1 MKQVLQSL
9 RNGKTTLADVPC
21 PAPKDHELLIR
32 TSRTLISAGTE
43 RMLIEFGKADPINKV
58 RQQSD
63 KVAQVLQ
70 KMKTDG
76 IKPTIDAVLN
86 KLDRPVPLG
95 YCNVGRVLETGR
107 QVGSA
112 FEVGDRV
119 ISNGAHA
126 EAVSISK
133 TLCAKVPDNV
143 SDDEAAFTVLGA
155 IALQGIRL
163 AKPTLGESFA
173 VIGLGLIGLVTV
185 QILRAQGCRVLGID
199 FDPARLEMAKR
210 YGAKVCDLS
219 AGGDP
224 VKTAEQFS
232 RGNGIDGV
240 LITAATSSNEPVKH
254 AADMSRKRGRIVLV
268 GVAGLDL
275 SRDDFFKKELS
286 FQVSCSYGP
295 GRYDPNYEDKAQD
308 YPLPYV
314 RWTEQRN
321 FEAVLDMMASG
332 ALDVK
337 PLISHRFAIEQ
348 AQDAY
353 GLILSDE
360 PSLGIVLDYPGDAQ
374 KSDDD
379 IRQSEVELAVV
390 KNAPAQKVSLGF
402 VGAGNYASGVLI
414 PAFKASGA
422 GLQTISS
429 SGGVNGVYAG
439 KKFGFA
445 KTTTEWETILQD
457 EAVNAV
463 VIATRHDTHANMVC
477 KTLEAGKHVFVEKP
491 LALSLEEIERI
502 EKAHQANPSLHI
514 MVGFN
519 RRFSAHTQRIK
530 KALAGYDNTPKSFVM
545 SVNAG
550 AIPSD
555 HWTQDREI
563 GGGRIIGEA
572 CHFIDL
578 LRYLAG
584 APITDAMIQKME
596 APDGDTAT
604 MSLSFVDGSIGTI
617 HYFANGHK
625 SLPKERL
632 EVFYGGRVLSLDNF
646 KVTTPY
652 GWGGFRKF
660 KTSSQDKGQKACAK
674 EFISALE
681 NGCAQPIPLDEI
693 FEVSKIVIQLE
704 ENKVPL

>member
-21 PAPKDHELLIR
+21 PTPKDHEILIR

-63 KVAQVLQ
+63 KVAQVFQ

-126 EAVSISK
+126 EAVSVSK

-143 SDDEAAFTVLGA
+143 SDDEASFTVLGA

-163 AKPTLGESFA
+163 AKPTLGETFA
-173 VIGLGLIGLVTV
+173 VIGLGLIGLMTV
-185 QILRAQGCRVLGID
+185 QLLRAQGCRVLGID
-199 FDPARLEMAKR
+199 FDPARLEMAKS
-210 YGAKVCDLS
+210 YGAEICDLS

-232 RGNGIDGV
+232 RGHGIDGV
-240 LITAATSSNEPVKH
+240 LITAATSSNEPVKQ
-254 AADMSRKRGRIVLV
+254 AADMSRKRGRIILV
-268 GVAGLDL
+268 GVAGLEL

-321 FEAVLDMMASG
+321 FEAVLDMMSAGS
-332 ALDVK
+332 LDVTS
-337 PLISHRFAIEQ
+337 LISHRFEIEDAEQ
-348 AQDAY
+348 AY

-360 PSLGIVLDYPGDAQ
+360 PSLGIVLAYQEEAQ
-374 KSDDD
+374 KSDSD
-379 IRQSEVELAVV
+379 ICSHVVELG
-390 KNAPAQKVSLGF
+390 AQKSTGVQKISVGF
-402 VGAGNYASGVLI
+402 VGAGNYAAGVLI
-414 PAFKASGA
+414 PAFKAGGA
-422 GLQTISS
+422 DLHTISS

-439 KKFGFA
+439 KKFGFV
-445 KTTTEWETILQD
+445 KTTTEWETILHD
-457 EAVNAV
+457 DAVNAV
-463 VIATRHDTHANMVC
+463 VIATRHDTHADMVC

-491 LALSLEEIERI
+491 LALTMDEMARI
-502 EKAHQANPSLHI
+502 EKAHKAHPDLHI

-519 RRFSAHTQRIK
+519 RRFSAHIQKIK
-530 KALAGYDNTPKSFVM
+530 QALAGYDGTPKSFVM

-550 AIPSD
+550 AIPSE
-555 HWTQDREI
+555 HWTQDRDI

-572 CHFIDL
+572 CHFVDL

-584 APITDAMIQKME
+584 ATITDASIRKMDSQ
-596 APDGDTAT
+596 DGDTAT
-604 MSLSFVDGSIGTI
+604 ITLSFADGSIGTI

-632 EVFYGGRVLSLDNF
+632 EVFCAGRVLSLDNF

-652 GWGGFRKF
+652 GWSGFGKF
-660 KTSSQDKGQKACAK
+660 KTASQDKGQKTCTK
-674 EFISALE
+674 EFISSLE
-681 NGCAQPIPLDEI
+681 NGSPQAIPLDEI

-704 ENKVPL
+704 ET

>member
-9 RNGKTTLADVPC
+9 RNGRTTLADVPC
-21 PAPKDHELLIR
+21 PAPKDHEVLIR

-43 RMLIEFGKADPINKV
+43 RMLIEFGKADPINKA

-63 KVAQVLQ
+63 KVAQVFQ

-76 IKPTIDAVLN
+76 IKPTIDAVRN

-95 YCNVGRVLETGR
+95 YCNVGRVLDTGR
-107 QVGSA
+107 RVGSA
-112 FEVGDRV
+112 FSTGDRV

-126 EAVSISK
+126 EAVAVPK

-173 VIGLGLIGLVTV
+173 VIGLGLIGLITV
-185 QILRAQGCRVLGID
+185 QLLRAQGCRVLGID
-199 FDPARLEMAKR
+199 YDPDRLEMAR
-210 YGAKVCDLS
+210 SFGAEICDLS

-232 RGNGIDGV
+232 RGYGMDGV
-240 LITAATSSNEPVKH
+240 LITAATSSNEPVKQ
-254 AADMSRKRGRIVLV
+254 AANMSRKRGRVILV
-268 GVAGLDL
+268 GVAGLNL

-332 ALDVK
+332 ALNVK
-337 PLISHRFAIEQ
+337 PLISHSFDIEDAQQ
-348 AQDAY
+348 AY
-353 GLILSDE
+353 ELILSNE
-360 PSLGIVLDYPGDAQ
+360 PSLGIILKYKNEGTQPDEVVRNSTVDLEAGPRTPEQ
-374 KSDDD
+374 K
-379 IRQSEVELAVV
+379 I
-390 KNAPAQKVSLGF
+390 NLGF
-402 VGAGNYASGVLI
+402 VGAGNYAGGVLI
-414 PAFKASGA
+414 PAFKESGA
-422 GLQTISS
+422 GLDTISS

-439 KKFGFA
+439 NKFGFA
-445 KTTTEWETILQD
+445 KTTTQWETILNN
-457 EAVNAV
+457 EAVNAI
-463 VIATRHDTHANMVC
+463 VIATRHDTHADMVC
-477 KTLEAGKHVFVEKP
+477 KTLAAGKHVFVEKP
-491 LALSLEEIERI
+491 LALTLEEIEQI
-502 EKAHQANPSLHI
+502 EKAYKANPSLHL

-519 RRFSAHTQRIK
+519 RRFSAHTQKIK
-530 KALAGYDNTPKSFVM
+530 KALASYDGTPKSFVM
-545 SVNAG
+545 NVNAG
-550 AIPSD
+550 AIPYD
-555 HWTQDREI
+555 HWTQDRDI

-578 LRYLAG
+578 LRHLAG
-584 APITDAMIQKME
+584 SQISEASIVKMDSK
-596 APDGDTAT
+596 DGDTAT
-604 MSLSFVDGSIGTI
+604 ISLSFTDGSIGTI

-632 EVFYGGRVLSLDNF
+632 DVYCAGSVLQLDNF
-646 KVTTPY
+646 KTTTPY
-652 GWGGFRKF
+652 GWGGVRKF
-660 KTSSQDKGQKACAK
+660 KTRTQDKGQKACAQS
-674 EFISALE
+674 FVNTLQS
-681 NGCAQPIPLDEI
+681 GQAQPIPVEEI

-704 ENKVPL
+704 DQKA